1 MILISASDLGRQYAG
16 DPIFT
21 GLRFEVR
28 AGERIG
34 LVGPNGAG
42 KTTLMKL
49 LAREDQPEYGHLHVR
64 PGVRVSLLR
73 QQPDFSPDET
83 LIDVARSGLASLLDL
98 QREMEEA
105 AREIAEADDAPDRD
119 RATRRYEEIR
129 DRIEHQDAYSIDH
142 RVEEI
147 LGGSASPPRTSP
159 GPPGRSPAASSR
171 GSCSRNCSWKA
182 PT

>member
-1 MILISASDLGRQYAG
+1 MASLRRLGVAWGWVGLGLEHGQPDSWSLASFEYDMEMERHWAKPRASAICTCVEQSMILVSASDLGRQYSG

-21 GLRFEVR
+21 GLRFEIR

-73 QQPDFSPDET
+73 QHPQITVDET
-83 LIDVARSGLASLLDL
+83 LMEVARSGLGSLLEL
-98 QREMEEA
+98 QQEMEEA
-105 AREIAEADDAPDRD
+105 AREI
-119 RATRRYEEIR
+119 
-129 DRIEHQDAYSIDH
+129 
-142 RVEEI
+142 
-147 LGGSASPPRTSP
+147 
-159 GPPGRSPAASSR
+159 
-171 GSCSRNCSWKA
+171 
-182 PT
+182 